1 MFIPSNGLTPEE
13 RLIDA
18 QQGAF
23 SRLMKEELDE
33 HKKTT
38 VNKPDQVQENDEAA
52 QGLLTNAKDTSV
64 CLSLQFLCLA
74 QTMRLVLIC
83 TWAMAEY

>member
-1 MFIPSNGLTPEE
+1 
-13 RLIDA
+13 
-18 QQGAF
+18 
-23 SRLMKEELDE
+23 MKEELDE

-64 CLSLQFLCLA
+64 CLSL
-74 QTMRLVLIC
+74 
-83 TWAMAEY
+83 